1 MPDPTC
7 ALRRLDGYAA
17 HSRKELHALA
27 AGKARDCRS
36 ALLISSGSTFEACAS
51 ACAEQPFCE
60 AITWARG
67 ACYHEHC
74 AYHFQ
79 ADVMPY
85 TCLYSRLWWCVG
97 LGTFI
102 HMQREDGENRTN
114 PW

>member
-1 MPDPTC
+1 VRFSVC
-7 ALRRLDGYAA
+7 GA
-17 HSRKELHALA
+17 
-27 AGKARDCRS
+27 
-36 ALLISSGSTFEACAS
+36 ALLRGDHVGAS
-51 ACAEQPFCE
+51 WQPLQYKKASDF
-60 AITWARG
+60 
-67 ACYHEHC
+67 YHEHC

-102 HMQREDGENRTN
+102 HMSKRADGENRTN